1 MKKILT
7 ASLVAMM
14 AVTAA
19 NANIAST
26 KYVDDRT
33 GTLSGFVQENTNL
46 TTAVNSLAATVST
59 NAGAASDAANQAL
72 TDAKA
77 YTDALANGAV
87 ADNTAAIA
95 GMDLASVGA
104 DGSYIK
110 TVSQADG
117 KVTAVAEAADATP
130 TEDSTKMVTSG
141 GVYEAIEAAKTAASG
156 ANSELAGRVD
166 ANEDAISALNTE
178 QDAQDGKISALE
190 TSLASGATKQAIDA
204 AKKAGDDAQA
214 TIDAYK
220 TANDEALADGL
231 ALKEDVANR
240 VVNASDVEEDKK
252 SQQYPTIQY
261 FEDELEAELDFATG
275 EVMTEVQNVST
286 ALSQE
291 VMNREN
297 ADATQTTTI
306 TNAYTAAIKTETDAR
321 TAKDTELQNAINA
334 INNDES
340 GILAEAKK
348 YSDDADTAQTA
359 ELKQYADQA
368 EADAIAAAKTETTTQ
383 VNALAN
389 GAVKANTEAIAA
401 LDTTYAKD
409 TDVESAIA
417 TAKGEAIADAK
428 TETTNQVTALAN
440 GAVKTNTDAIDALE
454 ESLADGGDTDA
465 RFDEVEAT
473 ANAAQVKSTVDFQFG
488 GANGTWKDITTL
500 PEYCGKTNAT
510 CSLVS
515 KNGTIQWELVS
526 Y

>member
-33 GTLSGFVQENTNL
+33 GTATFTADSIKGSANL
-46 TTAVNSLAATVST
+46 TAAVETLAGTVAT
-59 NAGAASDAANQAL
+59 NASDASAAANQAL

-77 YTDALANGAV
+77 YTDALENGAV
-87 ADNTAAIA
+87 ADNAAAIA
-95 GMDLASVGA
+95 DMDLASVGA

-117 KVTAVAEAADATP
+117 KVTAVAEAADAAPTP
-130 TEDSTKMVTSG
+130 DSTKMVTSG
-141 GVYEAIEAAKTAASG
+141 GVYTAIEAAKTAASG
-156 ANSELAGRVD
+156 ANSALADRVG
-166 ANEDAISALNTE
+166 ANEQAISTLNTE
-178 QDAQDGKISALE
+178 QDTQDGKISALE

-220 TANDEALADGL
+220 TANDKALADGL
-231 ALKEDVANR
+231 ALKEDKANK
-240 VVNASDVEEDKK
+240 VTETYDENSEV
-252 SQQYPTIQY
+252 QYPSMKLITKL
-261 FEDELEAELDFATG
+261 FNDSEEGAAADLTELENTIGDRILAE
-275 EVMTEVQNVST
+275 
-286 ALSQE
+286 
-291 VMNREN
+291 EN
-297 ADATQTTTI
+297 ARKAADATLQG
-306 TNAYTAAIKTETDAR
+306 AID
-321 TAKDTELQNAINA
+321 A
-334 INNDES
+334 INNAES
-340 GILAEAKK
+340 GILAQANKH
-348 YSDDADTAQTA
+348 SDDADTAQTTA
-359 ELKQYADQA
+359 LRQYADQA

-389 GAVKANTEAIAA
+389 GAVKANADAIAA

-440 GAVKTNTDAIDALE
+440 GAVKTNTDAISALE
-454 ESLADGGDTDA
+454 ESLADGGATDA
-465 RFDEVEAT
+465 RFDAVEQT
-473 ANAAQVKSTVDFQFG
+473 ANAAQVKSTADFQFG
-488 GANGTWKDITTL
+488 AKDGAWKDITTL
-500 PEYCGKTNAT
+500 PAYCGKVDAT

-515 KNGTIQWELVS
+515 KDGVIQWELVS

>member
-19 NANIAST
+19 NAKIAST

-46 TTAVNSLAATVST
+46 TSAVNALAATVST
-59 NAGAASDAANQAL
+59 NASDASNAAAQAL
-72 TDAKA
+72 ADAKE
-77 YTDALANGAV
+77 YTDALAEGAV

-110 TVSQADG
+110 TVSQEDG
-117 KVTAVAEAADATP
+117 KVTAVAEAADAAP
-130 TEDSTKMVTSG
+130 TESSTKMVTSG
-141 GVYEAIEAAKTAASG
+141 GVYTAIEEAKTAASG
-156 ANSELAGRVD
+156 ANSALAGRVGT
-166 ANEDAISALNTE
+166 NEQAILALNTE
-178 QDAQDGKISALE
+178 QDEQDGKISALE

-220 TANDEALADGL
+220 TSNDKALEDGL
-231 ALKEDVANR
+231 ALKEDKANK
-240 VVNASDVEEDKK
+240 VTDSYAK
-252 SQQYPTIQY
+252 
-261 FEDELEAELDFATG
+261 FEDAAALTQYTSVRAAYNISNAAVAASKAEIAGEIGGLDDRVTD
-275 EVMTEVQNVST
+275 N
-286 ALSQE
+286 
-291 VMNREN
+291 EN
-297 ADATQTTTI
+297 AID
-306 TNAYTAAIKTETDAR
+306 
-321 TAKDTELQNAINA
+321 A
-334 INNDES
+334 INNQTT
-340 GILAEAKK
+340 GILAQANKH
-348 YSDDADTAQTA
+348 SDDADTAQTTA
-359 ELKQYADQA
+359 LQQYADKA

-409 TDVESAIA
+409 ADVESAIA
-417 TAKGEAIADAK
+417 TAKGEAIDAAK
-428 TETTNQVTALAN
+428 TETTTQVNALAN
-440 GAVKTNTDAIDALE
+440 GAVKTNTEAIDALE
-454 ESLADGGDTDA
+454 ESLADGGATDK
-465 RFDEVEAT
+465 RFDAVEAT
-473 ANAAQVKSTVDFQFG
+473 ANAAQVKSTADFQFG

-500 PEYCGKTNAT
+500 PEYCGKANAT

-515 KNGTIQWELVS
+515 KDGTIQWELVE

>member
-46 TTAVNSLAATVST
+46 TTAVNALAATVST

-72 TDAKA
+72 ADAKE
-77 YTDALANGAV
+77 YTDALAEGAV
-87 ADNTAAIA
+87 AGNTAAIA

-141 GVYEAIEAAKTAASG
+141 GVYTAIEAAKTAASG
-156 ANSELAGRVD
+156 ANSALAGRVTT
-166 ANEDAISALNTE
+166 AEGKITTIE
-178 QDAQDGKISALE
+178 GQQTTQDTKISALE
-190 TSLASGATKQAIDA
+190 ASLADGGATKQAIDA
-204 AKKAGDDAQA
+204 AEKAGDDAQA
-214 TIDAYK
+214 DIDAYI
-220 TANDEALADGL
+220 TSNDQALANGL
-231 ALKEDVANR
+231 ALKEDVANK
-240 VVNASDVEEDKK
+240 ATATYS
-252 SQQYPTIQY
+252 SGSTTQYPSVKVAEDIANKAVLGSKTEWAASI
-261 FEDELEAELDFATG
+261 DELDGRLDG
-275 EVMTEVQNVST
+275 VEGDVDGILNE
-286 ALSQE
+286 
-291 VMNREN
+291 
-297 ADATQTTTI
+297 QT
-306 TNAYTAAIKTETDAR
+306 
-321 TAKDTELQNAINA
+321 
-334 INNDES
+334 
-340 GILAEAKK
+340 GILAQANKH
-348 YSDDADTAQTA
+348 SDDADTAQTTA
-359 ELKQYADQA
+359 LQQYADQA

-389 GAVKANTEAIAA
+389 GAVKANADAIAA

-417 TAKGEAIADAK
+417 TAKSEAIGAAK
-428 TETTNQVTALAN
+428 TETTTQVNALAN
-440 GAVKTNTDAIDALE
+440 GAVKTNTDAISALE
-454 ESLADGGDTDA
+454 ESLADGGATDA
-465 RFDEVEAT
+465 RFDAVEQT
-473 ANAAQVKSTVDFQFG
+473 ANAAQVKSTADFQFG
-488 GANGTWKDITTL
+488 AKDGAWKDITTL
-500 PEYCGKTNAT
+500 PAYCGKVDAT

-515 KNGTIQWELVS
+515 KDGVIQWELVS